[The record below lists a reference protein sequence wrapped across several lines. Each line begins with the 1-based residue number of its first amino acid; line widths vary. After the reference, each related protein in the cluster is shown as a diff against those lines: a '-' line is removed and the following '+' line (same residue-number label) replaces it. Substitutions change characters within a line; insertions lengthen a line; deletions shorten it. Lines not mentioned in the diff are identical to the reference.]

1 MSGTYFDSLYADR
14 NDPWDLSSSRYERRK
29 RELLLASLPR
39 LRYRSGFE
47 PGCALGVTTAELA
60 RRCDRLLAMD
70 CAAAA
75 VEQARVRV
83 QPAAPHVMVAQGLV
97 PGDWPEGSFDLVV
110 LSELLYYLGQPDR
123 RDVAARTIASLA
135 PGGDIAAVHW
145 RHAFAEAAST
155 GDEVHAELVE
165 RLSAAGLSVRV
176 DYVEDDFR
184 LLLMSAGTGSTASP
198 GRIVS
203 STRSPR
209 EPDSGAGPVHNAEME
224 T

>member
-1 MSGTYFDSLYADR
+1 MSRDYFDGLYADR
-14 NDPWDLSSSRYERRK
+14 DDPWDLSSSRYERRK

-60 RRCDRLLAMD
+60 GRCDRLLAMD

-75 VEQARVRV
+75 VDQARARV
-83 QPAAPHVMVAQGLV
+83 QSSAPHVRVTRGFV

-110 LSELLYYLGQPDR
+110 LSELLYYLDHADR
-123 RDVAARTIASLA
+123 LDVAARTIASLA
-135 PGGDIAAVHW
+135 PDGDVAAVHW
-145 RHAFAEAAST
+145 RHGFAEAAST

-176 DYVEDDFR
+176 DHVEDDFR
-184 LLLMSAGTGSTASP
+184 LLVLSAGVAIAS
-198 GRIVS
+198 
-203 STRSPR
+203 
-209 EPDSGAGPVHNAEME
+209 
-224 T
+224 